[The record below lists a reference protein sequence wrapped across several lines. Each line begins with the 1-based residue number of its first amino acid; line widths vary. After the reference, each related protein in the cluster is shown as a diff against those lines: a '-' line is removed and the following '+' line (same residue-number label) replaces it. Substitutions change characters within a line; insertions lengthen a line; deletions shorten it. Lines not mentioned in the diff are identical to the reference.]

1 MVGVKLFLEV
11 LRIYMKK
18 GSMKYGGLDFE
29 AEGAMVEVQKGREIL
44 ADWTLKWSETR
55 RKSKRDEKERR
66 IGR

>member
-1 MVGVKLFLEV
+1 
-11 LRIYMKK
+11 
-18 GSMKYGGLDFE
+18 MKYGGLDFE

-55 RKSKRDEKERR
+55 RKSKRDEKERQ